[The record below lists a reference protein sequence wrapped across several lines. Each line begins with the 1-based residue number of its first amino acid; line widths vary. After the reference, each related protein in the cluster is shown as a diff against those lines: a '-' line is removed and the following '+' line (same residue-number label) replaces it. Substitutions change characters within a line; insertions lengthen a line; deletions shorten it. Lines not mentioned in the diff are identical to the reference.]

1 MKLDVFGNAPATEHN
16 GYCPDCE
23 ACREEYDAEHRAMY
37 DDCVAERKE
46 DFDTYEISRRE
57 GGES

>member
-16 GYCPDCE
+16 RYCPDCE
-23 ACREEYDAEHRAMY
+23 ACREEYDALDRDSY
-37 DDCVAERKE
+37 DDCSIERKE
-46 DFDTYEISRRE
+46 ELDERLAALE